1 MKKICFLI
9 PCYNEQEKIGYILEE
24 LFTFNPFKIVV
35 LNDCSTD
42 RSLEILKKYQKKY
55 KNLTIVNFKKNVGVS
70 KVKITGFAYFQ
81 NLLNNNEIENEDYLI
96 KLDGDGQHS
105 IKDVK
110 RLIDFMEKNNYDF
123 ILTNRDLKRYPFYK
137 KFGNL
142 IFRLSICLF
151 SFRYIPDP
159 MSGLKMIKMK
169 LLNRI
174 LKYFQGFKYSAA
186 QEISLILSKDKKSY
200 FIFNID
206 IDEYISGAQFYNGFK
221 VILGMLAC
229 FFRIILKYK
238 YDPLIRVN
246 NLLNNKNIE
255 IIG

>member
-1 MKKICFLI
+1 
-9 PCYNEQEKIGYILEE
+9 
-24 LFTFNPFKIVV
+24 
-35 LNDCSTD
+35 
-42 RSLEILKKYQKKY
+42 LKKYQKNY
-55 KNLTIVNFKKNVGVS
+55 KNLTIINFKKNVGVS

-81 NLLNNNEIENEDYLI
+81 NLLNKNEIQNEDYLI

-105 IKDVK
+105 IRDVK
-110 RLIDFMEKNNYDF
+110 RLIDFAEKNNYDF
-123 ILTNRDLKRYPFYK
+123 ILTNRDLKRYPYYK
-137 KFGNL
+137 KIGNL
-142 IFRLSICLF
+142 IFKLIICLF

-169 LLNRI
+169 LLHRI

-186 QEISLILSKDKKSY
+186 QEISLILSRNNKSC

-206 IDEYISGAQFYNGFK
+206 IDEYIPGAQLYNGFK
-221 VILGMLAC
+221 VILGMLVC

-238 YDPLIRVN
+238 YDPLIRTN